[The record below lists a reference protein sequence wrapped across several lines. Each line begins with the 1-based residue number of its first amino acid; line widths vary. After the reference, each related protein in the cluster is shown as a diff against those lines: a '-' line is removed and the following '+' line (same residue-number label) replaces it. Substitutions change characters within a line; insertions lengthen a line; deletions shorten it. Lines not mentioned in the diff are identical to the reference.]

1 MQLSICQRS
10 SVLWQAEDKQ
20 AAVLEAL
27 EGQLHSLT
35 GTGETFDVAT
45 KCYRQACFKLN
56 HKINKLQT
64 VPGNDTSSRKPMSI
78 SSAAA
83 AKLTQPSSRQSP
95 ECC

>member
-1 MQLSICQRS
+1 MSHAAVNLSAAP
-10 SVLWQAEDKQ
+10 LWQAEDKQ

-64 VPGNDTSSRKPMSI
+64 IGNDTSSRKPMSI

-83 AKLTQPSSRQSP
+83 AKLTQPSSRQP
-95 ECC
+95 EYF